1 MTVLTQRGQFML
13 RMAIEY
19 LPDSQANRAVR
30 YLLIAYGR
38 SGKAVL
44 TSSFRGL
51 DHLLETLSLAGI
63 SLEKDEERSLI
74 MDDGSDQHNVLVA
87 SKVELRTSQFAV
99 LGLMPDQR
107 G

>member
-1 MTVLTQRGQFML
+1 ML

-19 LPDSQANRAVR
+19 LPGSQANRSIR

-44 TSSFRGL
+44 TSPFRGL
-51 DHLLETLSLAGI
+51 DHLLETLRLARI

-74 MDDGSDQHNVLVA
+74 RDDGSEQHSVLVV
-87 SKVELRTSQFAV
+87 SKVELCDSQFAA
-99 LGLMPDQR
+99 LGLRPVDEE
-107 G
+107 